1 LAPSARFLQGARV
14 FQYAHDQNTRA
25 EESEEF
31 TPVDVEVIRRRR
43 REFKPIRFQTAF
55 EIKLLAHCFDS
66 FMTFAAL
73 CIASTMRGWVP
84 QRQMLPSI
92 ERAISAADESRLA
105 FNSETAVMIIPEVQ

>member
-1 LAPSARFLQGARV
+1 LAPSARLLKGTRV
-14 FQYAHDQNTRA
+14 FQYANDQNACA

-31 TPVDVEVIRRRR
+31 APVDVEVVRRWCSK
-43 REFKPIRFQTAF
+43 FKPFRFQTAF
-55 EIKLLAHCFDS
+55 EIKILTHCFDS